1 MVKTIFAEKYRPQ
14 TLEDVA
20 GQEEAVKSLKG
31 FIEHDKIPHML
42 FTGPAGVGKT
52 TAAIAL
58 AKDLFGKEWKKYFL
72 EMNASDDNGIKTI
85 REKVKNY
92 ARIKVVERDYKLIFM
107 DEADNMCLTEDTE
120 IITGSL
126 KNKKIRKLG
135 DMIVG
140 RSIMIPS
147 VNPETLRLEDDRGKL
162 IDSGYTD
169 FYRVTFED
177 GSIVQASA
185 NHPFFKIKNDALS
198 QIKLEDLSIGDSI
211 VEVDEKVFRRC
222 PICGKRTF
230 NKNTCSYEC
239 ANKLHSQRMS
249 GSGNSMYGKTAW
261 NKGKTKEDDERI
273 AKQGLSGELNPN
285 YGGTWNG
292 PIFWRT
298 ATKAQKESARKKLS
312 DRLKGKT
319 YKEIYGEDRELEMR
333 AKTNPS
339 SSIERIKT
347 NIWITEQLS
356 DDYIYCEDC
365 GKKLLTSGRTKNSV
379 YVHHKDGNH
388 DNHTPKNI
396 KFVCPKCHNTVEH
409 EDHFR
414 DWLKLGQQAVHNGLK
429 ITDIE
434 FIGRKKAWNITME
447 KNQNFILSNGVVTHN
462 TKDAQSALRRIIEK
476 YSDTCRFILSCNYPN
491 KIIDPIKDRCVV
503 FRFKKIS
510 PQDMTALIKKVVK
523 EENMDMTEDAQKELA
538 KLSHGTM
545 RVILNTLY
553 RLKYGDKSIQTIT
566 KKEVRSNMCYVDDK
580 DIQKLVYLAK
590 KGDIKTV
597 EEELENVLY
606 NKGYTTLEI
615 IRALRRLLKESTVL
629 SNTNKIKALV
639 RIGDLDF
646 RIAEGATPDIQLK
659 TYFVYLMQLY
669 KE

>member
-1 MVKTIFAEKYRPQ
+1 VSVVKTIFAEKYRPQ

-20 GQEEAVKSLKG
+20 GQEDAVKNIQG

-107 DEADNMCLTEDTE
+107 DEADNMT
-120 IITGSL
+120 
-126 KNKKIRKLG
+126 
-135 DMIVG
+135 
-140 RSIMIPS
+140 
-147 VNPETLRLEDDRGKL
+147 
-162 IDSGYTD
+162 
-169 FYRVTFED
+169 
-177 GSIVQASA
+177 
-185 NHPFFKIKNDALS
+185 
-198 QIKLEDLSIGDSI
+198 
-211 VEVDEKVFRRC
+211 
-222 PICGKRTF
+222 
-230 NKNTCSYEC
+230 
-239 ANKLHSQRMS
+239 
-249 GSGNSMYGKTAW
+249 
-261 NKGKTKEDDERI
+261 
-273 AKQGLSGELNPN
+273 
-285 YGGTWNG
+285 
-292 PIFWRT
+292 
-298 ATKAQKESARKKLS
+298 
-312 DRLKGKT
+312 
-319 YKEIYGEDRELEMR
+319 RE
-333 AKTNPS
+333 
-339 SSIERIKT
+339 
-347 NIWITEQLS
+347 
-356 DDYIYCEDC
+356 
-365 GKKLLTSGRTKNSV
+365 
-379 YVHHKDGNH
+379 
-388 DNHTPKNI
+388 
-396 KFVCPKCHNTVEH
+396 
-409 EDHFR
+409 
-414 DWLKLGQQAVHNGLK
+414 
-429 ITDIE
+429 
-434 FIGRKKAWNITME
+434 
-447 KNQNFILSNGVVTHN
+447 
-462 TKDAQSALRRIIEK
+462 AQSALRRIIEK

-503 FRFKKIS
+503 FRFKKIN
-510 PQDMTALIKKVVK
+510 PEHMTKLIKKVVT
-523 EENMDMTEDAQKELA
+523 EEKMDMTEDAQKELA

-566 KKEVRSNMCYVDDK
+566 KKEVRANMCYVDDK

-606 NKGYTTLEI
+606 NKGYTTIEI
-615 IRALRRLLKESTVL
+615 IRALRRLLKTSKVL
-629 SNTNKIKALV
+629 SNADKIKALV